1 MAYGKGSARKDW
13 MRRAIP
19 MGIGA
24 ISPARLSRFLS
35 LQNSIKD
42 FKMDF
47 NLFLSVLA
55 WFGFVIFLFQ
65 LVAGFYNYYQY
76 YYNTNIG
83 KLGLALKWA
92 TVKGY
97 GIQINLIGF
106 AVCVALLVA
115 LG

>member
-1 MAYGKGSARKDW
+1 
-13 MRRAIP
+13 
-19 MGIGA
+19 
-24 ISPARLSRFLS
+24 
-35 LQNSIKD
+35 
-42 FKMDF
+42 MDF

-97 GIQINLIGF
+97 GIQNNLIGF

-115 LG
+115 LE